1 LQNSRCDGTKRIE
14 SIIRHKEKQGLVADI
29 SWNTKTNS
37 MDKQEL
43 IDEYLKIT
51 DVNKDIGIIY
61 GLMDK
66 LGIKYKRTKCKRCR
80 NDYKNLIA
88 EELGLIGSAADM
100 SDFNANTNEIDW
112 SYEYV
117 YIYKRPIWWHSHKIG
132 PDTPREVIE
141 EFVQQIPQGYYK
153 KVKVE
158 NAPEDI
164 NNDN

>member
-1 LQNSRCDGTKRIE
+1 
-14 SIIRHKEKQGLVADI
+14 
-29 SWNTKTNS
+29 

-66 LGIKYKRTKCKRCR
+66 LGLKYKKTTCKRCR

-88 EELGLIGSAADM
+88 EELGLLGSAAEA
-100 SDFNANTNEIDW
+100 SDFNIQDIEIDW
-112 SYEYV
+112 SYTYEY
-117 YIYKRPIWWHSHKIG
+117 IFPHPIWWHGHKICQE
-132 PDTPREVIE
+132 TPREVIE
-141 EFVQQIPQGYYK
+141 EFVHYIPQGYYR

-158 NAPEDI
+158 TPQDTNNEETI
-164 NNDN
+164 NENGL